1 VTVSVIFHITS
12 EREWA
17 LAQKTG
23 EYRRS
28 TRGVELEAQGFIHCS
43 DAHQVVRI
51 ANVVYGDFEDWLV
64 VLEIQV
70 NRLDAEVRYENLD
83 GGAELFPHVYGTLPV
98 TAVSSVVT
106 LRKDSSG
113 KWWFS
118 RGGTEVTNP
127 FVGSAVAERYA
138 DARPFLHGS
147 AIDMLR
153 RHRPSFR
160 TAIDVACGT
169 GLSTRALRG
178 VSDHVVGVDV
188 SIEMVRRASRGPA
201 YFVVGSAEELP
212 FRDGSFELATVASAI
227 HWFPPA
233 ATDEVRRVLQR
244 DGLLLIYDVWFRAEM
259 ESAPGFGDWL
269 SDVSNERYPPV
280 AKNPVADLP
289 RHGFHRE
296 WHSDAR
302 REVVMT
308 LDELVAYLMTH
319 SERIAAVRDGLE
331 TEEQQRELLRSGAAT
346 FYGDEGTRTLGF
358 GVVADLYS
366 RR

>member
-1 VTVSVIFHITS
+1 MSIIFHITP
-12 EREWA
+12 ERDWA
-17 LAQKTG
+17 LARKTG
-23 EYRRS
+23 EYRLS
-28 TRGVELEAQGFIHCS
+28 TRGVELEVQGFIHCS
-43 DAHQVVRI
+43 DVHQVARI
-51 ANVVYGDFEDWLV
+51 ANAVYGDFEGGLV

-83 GGAELFPHVYGTLPV
+83 GGTELFPHIYGALPV
-98 TAVSSVVT
+98 TAVSAVVT

-127 FVGSAVAERYA
+127 FVGSAVADRYA
-138 DARPFLHGS
+138 DARPFLHGT

-153 RHRPSFR
+153 RDRPSFGS
-160 TAIDVACGT
+160 AIDVACGT
-169 GLSTRALRG
+169 GLSTRALRA

-188 SIEMVRRASRGPA
+188 SAEMVRRASTQPA
-201 YFVVGSAEELP
+201 HFVVGAAEELP

-233 ATDEVRRVLQR
+233 ATDELRRVLKQ

-259 ESAPGFGDWL
+259 DSAPGFGDWL
-269 SDVSNERYPPV
+269 SEVSNERYAPV
-280 AKNPVADLP
+280 AKNPMPDLQ
-289 RHGFHRE
+289 RHGFHPE

-319 SERIAAVRDGLE
+319 SERIAAVRGGLE
-331 TEEQQRELLRSGAAT
+331 TEERQRELLRSGAAT
-346 FYGDEGTRTLGF
+346 FYGDERTRTLGF

-366 RR
+366 AV